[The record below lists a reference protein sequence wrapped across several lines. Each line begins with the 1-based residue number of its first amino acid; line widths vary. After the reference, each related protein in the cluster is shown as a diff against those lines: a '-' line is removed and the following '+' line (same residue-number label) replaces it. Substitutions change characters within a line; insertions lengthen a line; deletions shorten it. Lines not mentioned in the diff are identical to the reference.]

1 MSWPGEEKKWYFN
14 IKTGKVEYG
23 RISSLFDVMGPY
35 NSEKEARNALE
46 KAAQDNCKWDEENR
60 SWDGESGVDSLSEL
74 GSEEERAKIKQ
85 DPKGEEGTPS
95 AFF

>member
-35 NSEKEARNALE
+35 NSEQEARNALE
-46 KAAQDNCKWDEENR
+46 KAAQDNSKWDEENP
-60 SWDGESGVDSLSEL
+60 SWDGESSVDSLSEL
-74 GSEEERAKIKQ
+74 GSEEERAKIKK
-85 DPKGEEGTPS
+85 DPKGEEDTPS
-95 AFF
+95 AIF

>member
-1 MSWPGEEKKWYFN
+1 MWPGEEKKWYFN

-35 NSEKEARNALE
+35 NSEEEARRALE
-46 KAAQDNCKWDEENR
+46 KAAQDNRKWDEENR
-60 SWDGESGVDSLSEL
+60 SWNEEGESDSLSGS

-85 DPKGEEGTPS
+85 DPKGEEDTPS
-95 AFF
+95 AIF